1 VPVQYDWPTVLL
13 SMVAAVSASAV
24 ALYVVSR
31 KEMSIQTAILG
42 SLLMGGGIAGMH
54 YIGMEAMRLPAM
66 CHYNWNIVAL
76 SVVLAVVISFVALWL
91 TFGLR
96 GLTTTW
102 SWRKAGC
109 TVVMGLAIP
118 VMHYVGMAAVTFMPE
133 QLDPSSLKHAIS
145 ISELGTAGIVL
156 VVLSVLAVVVLASM
170 MDRRLALNER
180 ELALSKERYQMM
192 EQMQQER
199 ERAKIAEESSRAKG
213 EFLAN
218 MSHEIRTPLNGIIG
232 MTDLALETELSLEQR
247 DYLETVKLSADALL
261 NVINDILDFSKI
273 EAGKIDLEEIEFDL
287 CGCVE
292 EMLKTL
298 ALRADE
304 KGLELL
310 FEISPMVPE
319 KVMGDPGRLRQILL
333 NLVGNALKFTREGE
347 ISLKVLPNRRAND
360 ASGSLHFMVSDT
372 GIGIASDKL
381 STIFESFSQADT
393 STTRE
398 FGGTGLG
405 LTISKRLIERMG
417 GRIWVES
424 EVNAGSCFHFTLN
437 LKAPPSKAT
446 VILDEGSHD
455 LSDARV
461 LIVDDNRTNRR
472 ILEGLARH
480 WGMKT
485 MVAADGDEALAA
497 LLASHEANTPFDLIL
512 TDMHMPK
519 MDGFSLVEEI
529 NRRRGLSTATIMMLT
544 SGGQRGDAHRCTEL
558 GISAYLLKPVRKA
571 ELREAMARVLA
582 SRVLAPTDQ
591 PARKTV
597 FTRESLKG
605 PGGSLPS
612 LSILLA
618 EDNAINQKVAVRML
632 EKRGHKVVVASN
644 GKQALEELAKR
655 TFDIV
660 LMDVQMPEMDGL
672 EATGLIRQREKQGAP
687 HVPVIAMTAMVM
699 KGDKERCIA
708 AGMDGFLSK
717 PVHPQELDEVL
728 DGYWTR
734 SAKPLANSQENAPAI
749 AERELMERID
759 GDVVL
764 LSELVDLLRVDSQI
778 QIHGTREAIES
789 GNARAVQVTAH
800 TLKGALSNLAAG
812 RASRV
817 AEELE
822 AMGASGHLEGADEK
836 LIELERE
843 LARAMKG
850 LESLRQEV
858 A

>member
-1 VPVQYDWPTVLL
+1 
-13 SMVAAVSASAV
+13 
-24 ALYVVSR
+24 
-31 KEMSIQTAILG
+31 
-42 SLLMGGGIAGMH
+42 
-54 YIGMEAMRLPAM
+54 
-66 CHYNWNIVAL
+66 
-76 SVVLAVVISFVALWL
+76 
-91 TFGLR
+91 
-96 GLTTTW
+96 
-102 SWRKAGC
+102 
-109 TVVMGLAIP
+109 
-118 VMHYVGMAAVTFMPE
+118 
-133 QLDPSSLKHAIS
+133 
-145 ISELGTAGIVL
+145 
-156 VVLSVLAVVVLASM
+156 
-170 MDRRLALNER
+170 
-180 ELALSKERYQMM
+180 
-192 EQMQQER
+192 
-199 ERAKIAEESSRAKG
+199 
-213 EFLAN
+213 
-218 MSHEIRTPLNGIIG
+218 
-232 MTDLALETELSLEQR
+232 
-247 DYLETVKLSADALL
+247 
-261 NVINDILDFSKI
+261 
-273 EAGKIDLEEIEFDL
+273 
-287 CGCVE
+287 
-292 EMLKTL
+292 
-298 ALRADE
+298 
-304 KGLELL
+304 
-310 FEISPMVPE
+310 
-319 KVMGDPGRLRQILL
+319 
-333 NLVGNALKFTREGE
+333 
-347 ISLKVLPNRRAND
+347 
-360 ASGSLHFMVSDT
+360 
-372 GIGIASDKL
+372 
-381 STIFESFSQADT
+381 
-393 STTRE
+393 
-398 FGGTGLG
+398 
-405 LTISKRLIERMG
+405 
-417 GRIWVES
+417 
-424 EVNAGSCFHFTLN
+424 
-437 LKAPPSKAT
+437 
-446 VILDEGSHD
+446 
-455 LSDARV
+455 
-461 LIVDDNRTNRR
+461 
-472 ILEGLARH
+472 
-480 WGMKT
+480 
-485 MVAADGDEALAA
+485 
-497 LLASHEANTPFDLIL
+497 
-512 TDMHMPK
+512 
-519 MDGFSLVEEI
+519 
-529 NRRRGLSTATIMMLT
+529 
-544 SGGQRGDAHRCTEL
+544 
-558 GISAYLLKPVRKA
+558 
-571 ELREAMARVLA
+571 
-582 SRVLAPTDQ
+582 
-591 PARKTV
+591 
-597 FTRESLKG
+597 
-605 PGGSLPS
+605 LPS